1 METPLLF
8 NTALFFHISG
18 LCLAVGTTVANFT
31 GFQQFWK
38 QYGHDREKAMMML
51 PALAKFPTLTLTG
64 AVVLILSGISM
75 TALTQGVFSGQ
86 LWFRVKMAIVIFTI
100 LNGLVIGRRLGMN
113 LRKALLAP
121 AGGTPAT
128 AVSALKHRMNLF
140 FLAQITLFAIIF
152 LLSAFKFN

>member
-8 NTALFFHISG
+8 NTALFFHITG

-38 QYGHDREKAMMML
+38 QYAQDHEKAMMML
-51 PALAKFPTLTLTG
+51 PALARFPKLTMAG
-64 AVVLILSGISM
+64 AALLILSGLSM
-75 TALTQGVFSGQ
+75 TALTHGVFSGQ
-86 LWFRVKMAIVIFTI
+86 LWFRVKMTIVVLTI
-100 LNGLVIGRRLGMN
+100 INGLVVGRRLGGN

-121 AGGTPAT
+121 AGQTSPV
-128 AVSALKHRMNLF
+128 AVLQLKGRMNLF
-140 FLAQITLFAIIF
+140 FIAQITLFAIIF